1 VSAASVGAGI
11 FFGLQARDARQAF
24 DKATNLEGKKTEAD
38 TTRSKALLADI
49 GFGVG
54 VAAAIGA
61 IVAFPKEG
69 PPAEGEVRV
78 TLAPRGAG
86 AGVEVSF

>member
-1 VSAASVGAGI
+1 VDDKEELAG
-11 FFGLQARDARQAF
+11 
-24 DKATNLEGKKTEAD
+24 N
-38 TTRSKALLADI
+38 TRGKALLADI

-54 VAAAIGA
+54 LAGALTAI
-61 IVAFPKEG
+61 ILYPKDG

-86 AGVEVSF
+86 AGMEVSF